1 MLESV
6 LQSKATFIYR
16 SGEALY
22 EECSDKEEKTVY
34 MDINY
39 TVRLSNGKHV
49 NNPAVLYGHFTVCIK
64 YVTLTW
70 FLLLCTVIVATSQSA
85 SSTYH

>member
-22 EECSDKEEKTVY
+22 EECSYKEEKAVY

-39 TVRLSNGKHV
+39 TVRLSNRKHV
-49 NNPAVLYGHFTVCIK
+49 NNPAVL
-64 YVTLTW
+64 
-70 FLLLCTVIVATSQSA
+70 
-85 SSTYH
+85 